1 MHDIRIKKKK
11 DLIAAHSLL
20 RDPISHIDCH
30 SSKIVH
36 LVSTRDHVTS
46 NSDENYKSTVDEQAL
61 KSCMIH
67 I

>member
-1 MHDIRIKKKK
+1 MHDIRINKKKK
-11 DLIAAHSLL
+11 ILLL
-20 RDPISHIDCH
+20 RTLEILSHIIDCH

-67 I
+67 V